1 MGFFRSL
8 STGWRFIKEAFR
20 MAFADRR
27 LLKPS
32 IYMVLLSVLY
42 WIAWVVALVVVD
54 FDWEANEALG
64 YALCVIATFGSF
76 LMFFFFSGMTV
87 NMVDVH
93 IEGGEPSMKDAFAD
107 AKQNF
112 WAIMWMA
119 IISTIVNMLARAI
132 RGDGDNIIGNIIAG
146 IIESIWTIM
155 TYLMLPAIIIEDCS
169 MREALKRV
177 RQYHKDNVLLI
188 GIGDVGVRF
197 ITGLIAFFVIILI
210 SFTVFFAISGIGGT
224 AGVVV
229 GITAGGTM
237 LAMLFAFTNFVRM
250 AYYTC
255 LYLWAKDVATNGQEA
270 PAPLPLA
277 RALGHNVPGAVI
289 NNK

>member
-1 MGFFRSL
+1 
-8 STGWRFIKEAFR
+8 

-32 IYMVLLSVLY
+32 IYLVLFTVLY
-42 WIAWVVALVVVD
+42 FIAWVAALIALD
-54 FDWEANEALG
+54 FDWDANPGLG
-64 YALCVIATFGSF
+64 TLIGAVATFGSF

-93 IEGGEPSMKDAFAD
+93 LEGGEPSMKEAYRD

-112 WAIMWMA
+112 WAICWMA
-119 IISTIVNMLARAI
+119 IISTIVNMLSNAI
-132 RGDGDNIIGNIIAG
+132 RGDGESIVASIIAG
-146 IIESIWTIM
+146 IIERIWTIL

-169 MREALKRV
+169 MTEALRRV
-177 RQYHKDNVLLI
+177 REYHKDNVLLV
-188 GIGDVGVRF
+188 GIGDVGVRG
-197 ITGLIAFFVIILI
+197 ITGIIGFFVIILI
-210 SFTVFFAISGIGGT
+210 SFVIYFSVTSIGGT

-229 GITAGGTM
+229 AITLGGTM
-237 LAMLFAFTNFVRM
+237 LAMFAAFSTFVRM

-255 LYLWAKDVATNGQEA
+255 LYLWAKEVATNGKEA

-277 RALGHNVPGAVI
+277 VALGHKVPGATI
-289 NNK
+289 SS